1 MTIQIKEK
9 ENNKK
14 LWLERIF
21 LALIIL
27 MLSGIGTLIMTQNNK
42 LTLLQSSHIMLL
54 EQIKDMDN
62 SLKTIER
69 KTIENTKDI
78 EYLREYR
85 NNSRNKKR

>member
-1 MTIQIKEK
+1 MTVQIKEK
-9 ENNKK
+9 ENDKK

-54 EQIKDMDN
+54 EQIRDMDN